1 MKASIKRFLS
11 ILLAI
16 LMFVASLFVYS
27 TLIRPAYSEIK
38 SLRAEIAG
46 RLELIS
52 KNEVSIQQ
60 VKKLLTEYQDIAKVQ
75 ETISLILPLEQNT
88 SQGVNQIDG
97 LSKLNKLTI
106 DFLSIQQLAIKP
118 STQPGLV
125 KGLGVLR
132 YNFRLTGTY
141 ESLKSFIQAVE
152 TNISLMDLVSLKIE
166 PATKSAKDNF
176 SYTVN
181 MDTYY
186 QAE

>member
-1 MKASIKRFLS
+1 MKASAKRFLS

-27 TLIRPAYSEIK
+27 TLIRPVYSEIK

-46 RLELIS
+46 RLEFIS
-52 KNEVSIQQ
+52 ENETSIQQ
-60 VKKLLTEYQDIAKVQ
+60 VEKLLTEYQDIAKVQ
-75 ETISLILPLEQNT
+75 ETTSLILPLEQNA
-88 SQGVNQIDG
+88 SQGVNQISG
-97 LSKLNKLTI
+97 LAGFNNLI
-106 DFLSIQQLAIKP
+106 VEFLSIQQLAIKP
-118 STQPGLV
+118 SIQPGLV
-125 KGLGVLR
+125 KGLGILR

-141 ESLKSFIQAVE
+141 EGFKSFLQAVE
-152 TNISLMDLVSLKIE
+152 TNISLMDLANLKIE
-166 PATKSAKDNF
+166 PATKSTKGNL

>member
-1 MKASIKRFLS
+1 MKASTKRFLS

-16 LMFVASLFVYS
+16 LMFIASLFIYS

-60 VKKLLTEYQDIAKVQ
+60 VKKLLTEYQDIARVQ

-88 SQGVNQIDG
+88 SQGVNQING
-97 LSKLNKLTI
+97 LSKFNNLTI
-106 DFLSIQQLAIKP
+106 EFLSVQQLAIKP
-118 STQPGLV
+118 STRPGLV

-132 YNFRLTGTY
+132 YNFRMTGTY
-141 ESLKSFIQAVE
+141 EGFKSFLQAVE
-152 TNISLMDLVSLKIE
+152 TNISLMDLVNFKIE
-166 PATKSAKDNF
+166 PATKSAKGNLSF
-176 SYTVN
+176 TVN